1 MKIEKMKTMRILTK
15 AFAVMLICVLMLTTA
30 VTVDA
35 KAKKAKAAKKKTYTV
50 TCVQI
55 PDYNSPN
62 MPDYLY
68 SIDPNS
74 KARDK
79 IYKVFGGKPWGTFND
94 GSYFSDL
101 SIDIK
106 NKAYIDY
113 ANTHHGK
120 LPAKMVFTKTRK
132 NCKYTLNVKLKYDDE
147 DWNTQKQR
155 AEERKADRVY
165 LDKILDELRPILAT
179 EESVNDWYYKLCYT
193 NKTHGCKY
201 THFRNCR
208 QSLTWRKIK
217 LVGLW
222 FQMHSSYSEDWNI
235 SWKALYEGNFR
246 GVCLDGAGY
255 VRTILRELGFNAI
268 LIRQGQINHAWCVC
282 DNGSYWQDVE
292 NTSSGYNI
300 PYSILSKNFEEWPGV
315 NNLMLELYNYMY
327 DNPDTWAS
335 GDISGGILDVK
346 REFEYDRIP
355 I

>member
-1 MKIEKMKTMRILTK
+1 MRNPSIRIKSRLIVT
-15 AFAVMLICVLMLTTA
+15 FALVICTVLGLA
-30 VTVDA
+30 NPVTVNA
-35 KAKKAKAAKKKTYTV
+35 KAKKAKATKKKTYTV
-50 TCVQI
+50 TCVQE
-55 PDYNSPN
+55 PDYNAPN
-62 MPDYLY
+62 KPDYLY
-68 SIDPNS
+68 SVDPNS

-94 GSYFSDL
+94 GSYFGDL
-101 SIDIK
+101 YIDIK
-106 NKAYIDY
+106 NKAYINY

-132 NCKYTLNVKLKYDDE
+132 NCKYTLNVKLKYDDKY
-147 DWNTQKQR
+147 WNTQKQR
-155 AEERKADRVY
+155 AEEAEADRVY

-179 EESVNDWYYKLCYT
+179 EENVDNWYYKLRYT
-193 NKTHGCKY
+193 DKARGYRY
-201 THFRNCR
+201 THFRNCK
-208 QSLTWRKIK
+208 QSLTWKKIK

-222 FQMHSSYSEDWNI
+222 FGMHSSYSENLNT

-268 LIRQGQINHAWCVC
+268 LIRQSQINHAWCVC

-292 NTSSGYNI
+292 NTSHGYNI
-300 PYSILSKNFEEWPGV
+300 PYKTLSKNFEEWPGV
-315 NNLMLELYNYMY
+315 VNWMIEGSVYWH

-335 GDISGGILDVK
+335 GEGSGEVFDLFN
-346 REFEYDRIP
+346 EFEYDRTP